1 MTAQLGIKNAVREF
15 LQERN
20 GAAEEIGIATGFT
33 TRQISQALADMMI
46 SGGAFK
52 VDKKSHRPV
61 YSAQNPQRNDSLP
74 RPYQPEFKP
83 LTPKNYDLWQAR
95 NLAML
100 VR

>member
-20 GAAEEIGIATGFT
+20 GTAEDIAKAKGFT
-33 TRQISQALADMMI
+33 TRQVSQALADMMI

-52 VDKKSHRPV
+52 VDKRGHHPV
-61 YSAQNPQRNDSLP
+61 YSLTDPKRNNDLP

-83 LTPKNYDLWQAR
+83 LTPKNYDLWAAR